1 MVVSSIGMGVSMS
14 CLALNLF
21 LLEMEREQDGAED
34 RSRSAVLRGAP
45 LVEIVAYMLSNGIG
59 VGTVPWLLL
68 GELCPARVKGVASG
82 ITVFVAFSTIF
93 CLVKVFP
100 AMLSTMGAPATYG
113 TFAGVCFLTTAFAK
127 VVIPETRGRTLQ
139 EVEDLFK
146 KDKSKRDP
154 SLPVKT
160 T

>member
-82 ITVFVAFSTIF
+82 EYESNPI
-93 CLVKVFP
+93 
-100 AMLSTMGAPATYG
+100 
-113 TFAGVCFLTTAFAK
+113 
-127 VVIPETRGRTLQ
+127 
-139 EVEDLFK
+139 
-146 KDKSKRDP
+146 
-154 SLPVKT
+154 
-160 T
+160 